1 MSVIVEQLTKVYGTQ
16 KAIDELSFE
25 AKKGEILGFLGP
37 NGAGKTTTMKIL
49 TSYVPATEG
58 KATVCGFNIKEES
71 KATRRCVGYLPE
83 HNPLYKDMYVKEYLG
98 FVARLHPE
106 VRNKKQRV
114 EEMIEQTGLGREQH
128 KQIGMLSKG
137 YRQRVGLAQAM
148 LHDPEVLILD
158 EPTSGLDPNQLVEI
172 RQLIKQLGEE
182 KTVILSTHI
191 MQEVQ
196 AICDRVVIINRG
208 KLVANDPIEQLKARL
223 SGRTAITVAFEENIT
238 KEQLKHIKQVQQIK
252 VLDKKRWQLI
262 TDNKTDIRPAI
273 FHYAV
278 ENKLTLIELHQESFS
293 IEDVFQE
300 LTK

>member
-1 MSVIVEQLTKVYGTQ
+1 M
-16 KAIDELSFE
+16 
-25 AKKGEILGFLGP
+25 
-37 NGAGKTTTMKIL
+37 
-49 TSYVPATEG
+49 
-58 KATVCGFNIKEES
+58 
-71 KATRRCVGYLPE
+71 
-83 HNPLYKDMYVKEYLG
+83 
-98 FVARLHPE
+98 
-106 VRNKKQRV
+106 
-114 EEMIEQTGLGREQH
+114 
-128 KQIGMLSKG
+128 
-137 YRQRVGLAQAM
+137 
-148 LHDPEVLILD
+148 
-158 EPTSGLDPNQLVEI
+158 
-172 RQLIKQLGEE
+172 
-182 KTVILSTHI
+182 ILSTHI